1 MRIHKVITPEFV
13 KKFACVGP
21 NCLISC
27 CQGWKIDIDKKTHHD
42 YLNAL
47 HPEIS
52 RLAKEN
58 LMLVR
63 KGKQRYSRIKLD
75 AQGQCPFLD
84 ENKLCLVHRE
94 LGDKALSATCSTYPR
109 CKKHYAD
116 TTRYSMT
123 LSCPEVARLVLFD
136 ADSMLVHEQDELLA
150 KAKNNLIA
158 RQQPVNQNHQIVH
171 LFAWHLLQ
179 APSLNVE
186 ENLMALAQ
194 FMVYLQRIEF
204 DLHRHFAQAEQYHQ
218 ELLGEL
224 AAGISLIHC
233 STSTESVGLK
243 VRALSA
249 LGALIA
255 NESSRDNIIAG
266 AHRKMAA
273 YLNITASTDKQA
285 LVDKFAVLDKQWQ
298 QLCQDSIL
306 SAPHVLRNLLTY
318 KIYHSHFPEAD
329 FSTAMRQVYRLI
341 LDYFYTKHLLSVKS
355 LEVTPDEAMVLKI
368 VASLAEKTLHSPVI
382 NQRMDK
388 AIDMIN
394 AGDDLS
400 CLLLI
405 C

>member
-1 MRIHKVITPEFV
+1 MQIHKVIKPEFV
-13 KKFACVGP
+13 KKFSCVGP
-21 NCLISC
+21 DCLISC
-27 CQGWKIDIDKKTHHD
+27 CQGWQIDIDKKTHHD
-42 YLNAL
+42 YLNAH

-52 RLAKEN
+52 SLAKEN

-94 LGDKALSATCSTYPR
+94 LGGNALSVTCSTYPR

-150 KAKNNLIA
+150 KAKNNIIA
-158 RQQPVNQNHQIVH
+158 RQQPVNQIQQIVH

-194 FMVYLQRIEF
+194 FMVYLQHIEF

-218 ELLGEL
+218 ELLSEL
-224 AAGISLIHC
+224 AAGISLIHR

-249 LGALIA
+249 LGSLIA
-255 NESSRDNIIAG
+255 NEGARDNIIAG
-266 AHRKMAA
+266 VHRKMAA
-273 YLNITASTDKQA
+273 YLNITASTDKQD

-318 KIYHSHFPEAD
+318 KIYHCHFPDAD
-329 FSTAMRQVYRLI
+329 FSTIMRQVYRLI
-341 LDYFYTKHLLSVKS
+341 LDYFYIKHLLSVTS
-355 LEVTPDEAMVLKI
+355 LEVTPDEATVLKI
-368 VASLAEKTLHSPVI
+368 VASLAEKTLHSPII